1 MENLLYTD
9 SGSWPFRG
17 RRTIEKGYFLLR
29 RFYWLDG
36 ISLAREGKAHFRP
49 EIRLELRTGS
59 VGIRSSKSWP
69 NNGFNRLTIRVTKL
83 VVPRFIDHFSSVAAV
98 RFVTRFTVKLEASIC
113 SCHSSLTLRLNFF
126 ASSDNHRFQK
136 NCTDS
141 SIVAIAVRFSSN
153 RKHDVSFG
161 R

>member
-1 MENLLYTD
+1 M
-9 SGSWPFRG
+9 
-17 RRTIEKGYFLLR
+17 
-29 RFYWLDG
+29 
-36 ISLAREGKAHFRP
+36 
-49 EIRLELRTGS
+49 
-59 VGIRSSKSWP
+59 
-69 NNGFNRLTIRVTKL
+69 
-83 VVPRFIDHFSSVAAV
+83 PRFIDHFSSVAAV

-153 RKHDVSFG
+153 RKYDVSFVRRSITQSHG
-161 R
+161 TIVIDKFGSVNYIWICTKNSYRSSSLSIIHKLWEGVASSKIRREIRIFATSKRRRSEVYHGKGNGTLEVASACF